1 MIEKNLFNQNKNKVK
16 GNKKRSNQIIIP
28 ISTSQKSKN
37 NIYDILKTD
46 ECKKLIKKEK
56 KINVENIFVK
66 KK

>member
-1 MIEKNLFNQNKNKVK
+1 MIEKKLFNQNKNKVK

>member
-1 MIEKNLFNQNKNKVK
+1 MIKSNLFNQNKNKVK
-16 GNKKRSNQIIIP
+16 GNKKRDAKIIIP

-56 KINVENIFVK
+56 TINVENIFVK
-66 KK
+66 K

>member
-1 MIEKNLFNQNKNKVK
+1 MIEKKLFNQNKNKAK
-16 GNKKRSNQIIIP
+16 SNKKRANKIIIP

-46 ECKKLIKKEK
+46 ECKKLIKKDK

>member
-1 MIEKNLFNQNKNKVK
+1 MIKKNLFDQNKNKVK
-16 GNKKRSNQIIIP
+16 GNKKRIAKIIIP

-56 KINVENIFVK
+56 KINVEDIFLK

>member
-1 MIEKNLFNQNKNKVK
+1 MIKSNLFNQNKNKVK
-16 GNKKRSNQIIIP
+16 GNKKRDAKIIIP

-56 KINVENIFVK
+56 TINVENIFVK

>member
-1 MIEKNLFNQNKNKVK
+1 MIKKNLFNQNKNKVK
-16 GNKKRSNQIIIP
+16 GNKKRNAKIIIP

-56 KINVENIFVK
+56 KINVEDIFVK

>member
-1 MIEKNLFNQNKNKVK
+1 MIKKNLFDQNKNKVK
-16 GNKKRSNQIIIP
+16 GNKKRNAKIIIP

-56 KINVENIFVK
+56 KINVEDIFVK